1 MYYVVLLLLVSK
13 TGLTVDST
21 VKDPAGL
28 ITQPTPLTNAV
39 QSRADTEPKP
49 PIQPEKQVTEKAPDQ
64 QKQQDENQP
73 AKQVQPVQPTIKKQQ
88 DQSVQP
94 LNPEIEKQPVKP
106 VQQVQPRN
114 NKQPDKSVQPRNDK
128 HPDKSKPAGDEKYP
142 QKQRLSENK
151 DKNTKKC
158 KPTEVLTANKGC
170 VNRELYMHQI
180 LQRAWADENL
190 DEAKDKAGLA
200 RSIECPD
207 GQVQT
212 PIGCTPERKHL
223 LGNDERVPVLPSH
236 LHGERVYAA
245 AGYLPP
251 LVENSEETN
260 NFRAAP
266 IGKPNSNTVQGIKT
280 DNPVGHK
287 TRHKYIYLPGRLL
300 RSGRACRPYEVLGI
314 KNRCIRK
321 LGKVGIYKHKSHVYG
336 RK

>member
-1 MYYVVLLLLVSK
+1 MELYHYMYYVVLLLLACK

-21 VKDPAGL
+21 VKDPAGQIAQL
-28 ITQPTPLTNAV
+28 TPLANVV
-39 QSRADTEPKP
+39 QSKTDTESKP

-64 QKQQDENQP
+64 EKQQAENQSV
-73 AKQVQPVQPTIKKQQ
+73 KTVIPV
-88 DQSVQP
+88 
-94 LNPEIEKQPVKP
+94 
-106 VQQVQPRN
+106 
-114 NKQPDKSVQPRNDK
+114 QPDKSVQPRNEK
-128 HPDKSKPAGDEKYP
+128 HPDKSKPAGNEKYP
-142 QKQRLSENK
+142 QKQRRSETK

-212 PIGCTPERKHL
+212 PTGCAPQRKYL

-245 AGYLPP
+245 AGYLPA
-251 LVENSEETN
+251 LFENSEETN
-260 NFRAAP
+260 IYRAGP
-266 IGKPNSNTVQGIKT
+266 IGKPNRNTVQGT
-280 DNPVGHK
+280 NNDNPVGHK

-321 LGKVGIYKHKSHVYG
+321 LGKVGLYKHKSHVYG
-336 RK
+336 HK